1 MILTEEKLVSK
12 IMDFVCYEK
21 NYFYVLAKVYN
32 VGDFELFYMD
42 RWIDWEFKEN
52 GSEPILTKN

>member
-32 VGDFELFYMD
+32 VGILNYFI
-42 RWIDWEFKEN
+42 WIDGLT
-52 GSEPILTKN
+52 GSSKKMVQSQF